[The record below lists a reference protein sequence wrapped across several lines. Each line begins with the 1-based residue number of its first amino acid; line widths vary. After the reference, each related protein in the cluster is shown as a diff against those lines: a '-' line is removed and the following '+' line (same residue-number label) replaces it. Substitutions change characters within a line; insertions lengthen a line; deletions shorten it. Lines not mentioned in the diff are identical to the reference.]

1 MAEFEEKLT
10 SILGNQQAMDQIMA
24 LARSL
29 SGEKGEGAAPQEHP
43 EEEEPSR
50 QEEPSGHTDNPD
62 SPDLTRLL
70 SGVDPG
76 MLQMGIRLFQEYQST
91 DDRNAALLQA
101 LRPFL
106 RKERQAKLD
115 KAVRIARMT
124 RLIRAALGSMG
135 EKGDEEGV

>member
-10 SILGNQQAMDQIMA
+10 SILGNQQAMDRIMA

-29 SGEKGEGAAPQEHP
+29 SGEKEGAGEDAPREEGEPAERETGSSHGEG
-43 EEEEPSR
+43 
-50 QEEPSGHTDNPD
+50 GD
-62 SPDLTRLL
+62 SPDLSQML

-76 MLQMGIRLFQEYQST
+76 MLQMGMRLFQEYQGT

-106 RKERQAKLD
+106 REERRAKLD

-124 RLIRAALGSMG
+124 RLIRVALGSMG

>member
-29 SGEKGEGAAPQEHP
+29 SGEKEGEGENAPREEREHAEREAASSHGE
-43 EEEEPSR
+43 
-50 QEEPSGHTDNPD
+50 GGD
-62 SPDLTRLL
+62 SPDLSQLL

-76 MLQMGIRLFQEYQST
+76 MLQMGMRLFQEYQGT

-106 RKERQAKLD
+106 REERRAKLD

-124 RLIRAALGSMG
+124 RLIRVALGSMG

>member
-1 MAEFEEKLT
+1 MAEFEEKLN
-10 SILGNQQAMDQIMA
+10 SILGNQEAMEQIMA

-29 SGEKGEGAAPQEHP
+29 SGEKGEGAPPDGPP
-43 EEEEPSR
+43 EEGEPPRREEPPGD
-50 QEEPSGHTDNPD
+50 EEGRSG
-62 SPDLTRLL
+62 PDLSKLL
-70 SGVDPG
+70 GEVDPG
-76 MLQMGIRLFQEYQST
+76 MLQMGMRLFREYQSS

-106 RKERQAKLD
+106 KEERRAKLD

>member
-29 SGEKGEGAAPQEHP
+29 SGEKEGAGEDAPREEREPAEREAASRHGEG
-43 EEEEPSR
+43 
-50 QEEPSGHTDNPD
+50 GD
-62 SPDLTRLL
+62 SPDLSQLL

-76 MLQMGIRLFQEYQST
+76 MLQMGMRLFQEYQGT

-106 RKERQAKLD
+106 REARRAKLD
-115 KAVRIARMT
+115 KTVRIARMT
-124 RLIRAALGSMG
+124 RLIWVALGSMG
-135 EKGDEEGV
+135 EKEDEEGV

>member
-29 SGEKGEGAAPQEHP
+29 SGEKEGAGENAPREEREPAEREAASSHGEG
-43 EEEEPSR
+43 
-50 QEEPSGHTDNPD
+50 GD
-62 SPDLTRLL
+62 SPDLTQLL
-70 SGVDPG
+70 GGVDPG
-76 MLQMGIRLFQEYQST
+76 MLQMGMRLFQEYQGT

-106 RKERQAKLD
+106 REERRAKLD

-124 RLIRAALGSMG
+124 RLIRVALGSMG
-135 EKGDEEGV
+135 EKEDEEGV

>member
-29 SGEKGEGAAPQEHP
+29 SGEKEGKGEDTPQEEREPAEREAVSGHGEG
-43 EEEEPSR
+43 
-50 QEEPSGHTDNPD
+50 GD
-62 SPDLTRLL
+62 SPDLSQLL

-76 MLQMGIRLFQEYQST
+76 MLQMGMRLFQEYQGT

-106 RKERQAKLD
+106 REERRAKLD

-124 RLIRAALGSMG
+124 RLIRVALGSMG

>member
-29 SGEKGEGAAPQEHP
+29 SGEKEGEGENAPREEREPAEREAASSHGE
-43 EEEEPSR
+43 
-50 QEEPSGHTDNPD
+50 GGD
-62 SPDLTRLL
+62 SPDLSQLL

-76 MLQMGIRLFQEYQST
+76 MLQMGMRLFQEYQGT

-106 RKERQAKLD
+106 REERRAKLD

-124 RLIRAALGSMG
+124 RLIRVALGSMG

>member
-29 SGEKGEGAAPQEHP
+29 SGEKEGEGEDAPR
-43 EEEEPSR
+43 EEGEPTKRETASSHS
-50 QEEPSGHTDNPD
+50 EGGN
-62 SPDLTRLL
+62 SPDLSQLL

-76 MLQMGIRLFQEYQST
+76 MLQMGMRLFQEYQGT

-106 RKERQAKLD
+106 REERLAKLD

-124 RLIRAALGSMG
+124 RLIRVALGSMG